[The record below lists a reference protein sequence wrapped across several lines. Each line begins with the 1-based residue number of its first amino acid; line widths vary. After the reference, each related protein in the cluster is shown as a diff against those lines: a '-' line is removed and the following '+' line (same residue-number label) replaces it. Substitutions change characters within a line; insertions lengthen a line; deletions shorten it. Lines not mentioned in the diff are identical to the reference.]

1 MLNKYRL
8 YNETKGIW
16 EFVISDEEPTVLP
29 DNPTDTLRAGSVSI
43 TVPDIRQGDGTK
55 IVASLPNYKGL
66 RYIEI
71 DKRTGELISAG
82 FTYAT
87 KQFSLSLNAQINIS
101 ALNQS
106 KDLLTYPVNYNTLND
121 EDEYDVID
129 ATDMGNMYMT
139 ALATKKGM
147 IDSGTALKQQ
157 IRAAIDEAGVDAVID
172 NR

>member
-157 IRAAIDEAGVDAVID
+157 IRAAQNDAEVDAIID

>member
-43 TVPDIRQGDGTK
+43 TVTDIRQADGTK
-55 IVASLPNYKGL
+55 IVASLINYKGL